1 MKNIVSKSCIQFS
14 NVRRI
19 NWNNETINSIT
30 LFWVCRSKKYL
41 KITEICV
48 TLCINLTDYVLSIT
62 IIFFAIMHKFLK
74 ATTSV
79 KVDKDNFPHFLHFR
93 IHLSRSLHSLS
104 NCGNT
109 LWRNDG
115 STGHAIIVIINI
127 PINKATQN

>member
-30 LFWVCRSKKYL
+30 LFWICRSKKYL

-48 TLCINLTDYVLSIT
+48 TLCINLTDYLSSNT

-74 ATTSV
+74 ATTSI
-79 KVDKDNFPHFLHFR
+79 KVDKDDFLHFLYFR
-93 IHLSRSLHSLS
+93 IHLPRYLHSLS
-104 NCGNT
+104 NCGNK
-109 LWRNDG
+109 LWANYC
-115 STGHAIIVIINI
+115 STGHTIIIII
-127 PINKATQN
+127 KVCINKAIQN